1 MHLFSIQKRPK
12 KPPRRPTALPKRFK
26 TRSRRP
32 QDAPRRAQAAPQ
44 TPQDAPKT
52 PQDRPKRRAK
62 RPKTPQ
68 DAGTKRVPKA
78 IRSAIP
84 SRPRFWSVLG
94 WILGSF
100 WMDFGSFWNSLWR
113 LPQDDAKRAPDGSTT
128 VEVGAKID
136 PKSPKRKNIEKNT
149 GKIRF
154 FGMSRFPL
162 GAFWGCPQE
171 ARIQPRNP
179 QEPSGN

>member
-113 LPQDDAKRAPDGSTT
+113 LPQEARKTTQSVAQSLPDL
-128 VEVGAKID
+128 D
-136 PKSPKRKNIEKNT
+136 
-149 GKIRF
+149 F
-154 FGMSRFPL
+154 
-162 GAFWGCPQE
+162 GAFWDGFWAVFGWILEVSGIDYGGCWVDFLE
-171 ARIQPRNP
+171 N
-179 QEPSGN
+179 

>member
-1 MHLFSIQKRPK
+1 MLLGG
-12 KPPRRPTALPKRFK
+12 PRWHQDGA
-26 TRSRRP
+26 SRH
-32 QDAPRRAQAAPQ
+32 QDA
-44 TPQDAPKT
+44 
-52 PQDRPKRRAK
+52 
-62 RPKTPQ
+62 
-68 DAGTKRVPKA
+68 
-78 IRSAIP
+78 
-84 SRPRFWSVLG
+84 
-94 WILGSF
+94 
-100 WMDFGSFWNSLWR
+100 
-113 LPQDDAKRAPDGSTT
+113 QDDAKRAPDGSTT